1 MNDGFNDV
9 CALDPVDGF
18 NDATSGILL
27 VIVLIRVAYY
37 KLIWSFTFIT
47 AHSPAVNELKLKM
60 LLLSL
65 TSPQD
70 SIE

>member
-47 AHSPAVNELKLKM
+47 AHSPAVDELK
-60 LLLSL
+60 
-65 TSPQD
+65 D
-70 SIE
+70 VAIIIEKSSGKH